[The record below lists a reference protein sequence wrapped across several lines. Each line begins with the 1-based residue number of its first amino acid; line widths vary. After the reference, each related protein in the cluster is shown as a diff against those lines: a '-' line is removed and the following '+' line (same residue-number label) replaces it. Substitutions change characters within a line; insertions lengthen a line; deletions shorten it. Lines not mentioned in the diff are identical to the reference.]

1 MGDDGRGKRSRV
13 TLKFDAQPLALPGE
27 SPDEADDES
36 VELRL
41 PTSEEL
47 EAAERLSSI
56 PPAGEV
62 EGRDGWER
70 QRRSVTPPPTAYDLD
85 APEGDGVEPPGAL
98 PTVGDA
104 LALVDSRSRPP
115 PTPANP
121 EQEMA
126 DRFALGDFTA
136 ALRLAELILGNDPR
150 NTHASETARVCRD
163 KLVQLYLSRLG
174 ALSRRP
180 RRAVKGADVRWLGL
194 DHREGFVLSH
204 IDGGSSIEELVDVAG
219 MPRIEV
225 LKTLVELLDVGA
237 IRFDD

>member
-1 MGDDGRGKRSRV
+1 MGDDRPGKRRV

-41 PTSEEL
+41 PTPEEL
-47 EAAERLSSI
+47 EAAERPSSI
-56 PPAGEV
+56 PAPGEV
-62 EGRDGWER
+62 EGRDAWER
-70 QRRSVTPPPTAYDLD
+70 QRRSVTPPPTAYDIDPPADML
-85 APEGDGVEPPGAL
+85 EPPGAL

-115 PTPANP
+115 PSPANP

-136 ALRLAELILGNDPR
+136 ALRLAELILGNDAD
-150 NTHASETARVCRD
+150 NAHASETARVCRD
-163 KLVQLYLSRLG
+163 KLAQLYLSRLG
-174 ALSRRP
+174 SLARQP

-204 IDGGSSIEELVDVAG
+204 IDGESSIEEIVDVSG
-219 MPRIEV
+219 MARIEV
-225 LKTLVELLDVGA
+225 LKTLVQLLDVGA

>member
-1 MGDDGRGKRSRV
+1 MGDDGRNKRRV
-13 TLKFDAQPLALPGE
+13 TLKFEAQPLALPGE

-41 PTSEEL
+41 PSSEEL
-47 EAAERLSSI
+47 EAVERPSSI
-56 PPAGEV
+56 PPPGEA

-70 QRRSVTPPPTAYDLD
+70 QRRSVTPPPTAYDI
-85 APEGDGVEPPGAL
+85 PPPSGENVPPPGAL

-136 ALRLAELILGNDPR
+136 ALRLAELILGNDPD
-150 NTHASETARVCRD
+150 NSHASETARVCRE

-174 ALSRRP
+174 ALSRAP
-180 RRAVKGADVRWLGL
+180 SRAVKGADVRWLGL

-204 IDGGSSIEELVDVAG
+204 VDGRSTIEEIVDVSG

-225 LKTLVELLDVGA
+225 LKTLVQLLDVGA